1 MATWSVEK
9 MQRKKIPSYLIHWT
23 HSFIAQRCCRIHVGE
38 SEVVCTPECGLPQGS
53 PLSPTLFL
61 LFIDDLLVELIKTG
75 VDCQAFADD
84 VLVWIQGNF
93 WQGMTSLFPDDGN
106 GNSQGLGAT
115 VANDLQ
121 SNQMRIYLFCGPP
134 GIDPTIVSSFSTV

>member
-1 MATWSVEK
+1 MEVITSALHSRDQIQVVALDIQATYDSVWQHGLLEK

-23 HSFIAQRCCRIHVGE
+23 HSFIVQRCCRIYVGE

-75 VDCQAFADD
+75 VDCQAFGDD

-93 WQGMTSLFPDDGN
+93 
-106 GNSQGLGAT
+106 
-115 VANDLQ
+115 
-121 SNQMRIYLFCGPP
+121 R
-134 GIDPTIVSSFSTV
+134 